1 MVLGGWLSNS
11 SPPPLLRVL
20 RAYRDLDLAGTPP
33 ARPAVVQPKRAKTL
47 NGSELDRIRE
57 RYVAGGVTTAE
68 LGREFGVDRQT
79 VQRKLRAMGVRM
91 YGSSLSAE
99 EIVEAARLYASGLT
113 VAKVASKLGR
123 GDNAVRNALIRAGVQ
138 LRTTHGRAR
147 ESP

>member
-1 MVLGGWLSNS
+1 M
-11 SPPPLLRVL
+11 
-20 RAYRDLDLAGTPP
+20 
-33 ARPAVVQPKRAKTL
+33 
-47 NGSELDRIRE
+47 
-57 RYVAGGVTTAE
+57 
-68 LGREFGVDRQT
+68 
-79 VQRKLRAMGVRM
+79 QRKLRAMGVRM